1 MTRHL
6 SRRLLADLATHNS
19 APVQDEDPIASLHS
33 DASDISTLTDPM
45 AVVRAATGHPTP
57 DDTIRI
63 LNDAWALARLATYWT
78 NNPPPIHFGSTT
90 NDDLARLLR
99 ATGIRRDLGQP
110 PLVGSSNLFEAAR
123 AGFTIEQAGEI
134 LASEHLLSHL
144 KRHWELHGPTQ
155 AVLHLSEALDTAGA
169 IHRELLIRCGQLLAA
184 RTKSTYALGASTG
197 TAPELLSDG
206 NGSEDRT
213 LVIRRLFHDDG
224 VMDIAIES
232 STVDANETFP
242 VVALLC
248 LAANKTPRRLLFLLI
263 PDDEG
268 TQTRSYAESR
278 VPIGPDLT
286 TEILFLYNRPVQ
298 ASDLKGEAL
307 EAVSDSVAAAKL
319 PWKDAWRRA
328 ALSTPTGHPLRDE
341 VAKGLSQP

>member
-1 MTRHL
+1 MTKHL
-6 SRRLLADLATHNS
+6 SPRLLADLAAHNS
-19 APVQDEDPIASLHS
+19 APMQDGDPLPSLDS
-33 DASDISTLTDPM
+33 DAGDTSTLASPM
-45 AVVRAATGHPTP
+45 AVVRAATGHPTA
-57 DDTIRI
+57 DDTFRI

-78 NNPPPIHFGSTT
+78 NNPPPSHFASTM
-90 NDDLARLLR
+90 NDDLVRLLR
-99 ATGIRRDLGQP
+99 ATGIRPDVGQP
-110 PLVGSSNLFEAAR
+110 PLVGPRNLFDAAR
-123 AGFTIEQAGEI
+123 AGFTIEEASEI

-144 KRHWELHGPTQ
+144 KRHWGFDGPTQ
-155 AVLHLSEALDTAGA
+155 AVLHLSEALDPIGA
-169 IHRELLIRCGQLLAA
+169 IHRELLIRCGQLLAT
-184 RTKSTYALGASTG
+184 RNRSTYALGASTG
-197 TAPELLSDG
+197 TAPELLSDD

-232 STVDANETFP
+232 STVDVDETFP

-263 PDDEG
+263 RDEEG
-268 TQTRSYAESR
+268 ALTRSYAESR
-278 VPIGPDLT
+278 VPIDPDLT

-298 ASDLKGEAL
+298 ASDLEGQAL

-328 ALSTPTGHPLRDE
+328 ALSTPTGHPLRNE
-341 VAKGLSQP
+341 VAKGLSQL